1 MFVGTMTRVRVQCK
15 ASHDLHNG
23 ARKGLPMANVTEQR
37 ETGPLKG
44 LKVIDL
50 SHVMAGPTFAG
61 LVGDMGADVVKV
73 EKIPGGDDARR
84 MVPPTIADESAAFLI
99 MNRNKRGIALNL
111 KTEAGRGV
119 LSRLLKD
126 ADVLIENYRL
136 GTMEKMGFGYSALR
150 ALNPKLIYCSISG
163 FGRTGPYADRGG
175 FDLVAQGMSGL
186 MSITGERPGCPPMKA
201 GAPVTDITA
210 GILACVGVLA
220 ALHSRASTAQGQMV
234 DTSLFEAGIAHTYW
248 HSAICLATGQSPGPM
263 GTAHPL
269 NAPYQ
274 AFPASDGWITVGAA
288 NQENWL
294 RLLEA
299 LGAPELGDDPRFAN
313 NAERMRNLSVLTA
326 ALTPLFQHRSL
337 AEWLRRLEDS
347 GVPAGPGLDIAQ
359 MHADPHAIAREM
371 IVETTH
377 PTAGKVKAIG
387 LPIKFSDTPGGVR
400 KAAPLLGQHT
410 LEVLRE
416 HGFSDAEIEQMAAQ
430 GAVHLPVS
438 AKKGATR

>member
-1 MFVGTMTRVRVQCK
+1 ME
-15 ASHDLHNG
+15 
-23 ARKGLPMANVTEQR
+23 NVTKGKK
-37 ETGPLKG
+37 TGPLAG

-50 SHVMAGPTFAG
+50 SHIMAGPACSM
-61 LVGDMGADVVKV
+61 LLADMGADVIKV
-73 EKIPGGDDARR
+73 EKMPGGDDARR
-84 MVPPTIADESAAFLI
+84 MVPPTVADESAAFLI

-111 KTEAGRGV
+111 KTEGGRGV

-126 ADVLIENYRL
+126 ADVLIENYRR
-136 GTMEKMGFGYSALR
+136 GTMEKMGFGYDALH

-175 FDLVAQGMSGL
+175 FDLVAQGMTGL
-186 MSITGERPGCPPMKA
+186 MSITGERPGCPPMKV
-201 GAPVTDITA
+201 GPPVTDITA

-220 ALHSRASTAQGQMV
+220 ALHARESSGQGQMV
-234 DTSLFEAGIAHTYW
+234 DTSLFEAGITHTYW
-248 HSAICLATGQSPGPM
+248 HSAICFATGRAPGPM

-299 LGAPELGDDPRFAN
+299 LGAPELRDDPRFVN
-313 NAERMRNLSVLTA
+313 NAGRMRNLSALTE
-326 ALTPLFQHRSL
+326 ALTPLFQRRTV
-337 AEWLRRLEDS
+337 AEWLRRLEES
-347 GVPAGPGLDIAQ
+347 GVPAGPVLDIAQ
-359 MHADPHAIAREM
+359 MHADPQALAREM

-377 PTAGKVKAIG
+377 PTAGKLKAIG

-400 KAAPLLGQHT
+400 KAAPLFGEHT
-410 LEVLRE
+410 REVLCE
-416 HGFSDAEIEQMAAQ
+416 HGFSNAEIDQMAEQ
-430 GAVHLPVS
+430 GAIQMPAS
-438 AKKGATR
+438 TKKGATR

>member
-1 MFVGTMTRVRVQCK
+1 MEKV
-15 ASHDLHNG
+15 D
-23 ARKGLPMANVTEQR
+23 KGKKF
-37 ETGPLKG
+37 GPLEG

-50 SHVMAGPTFAG
+50 SHIMAGPACSM
-61 LVGDMGADVVKV
+61 LLADMGADVIKV

-84 MVPPTIADESAAFLI
+84 MVPPTVADESAAFLI

-111 KTEAGRGV
+111 KTEEGRGV

-126 ADVLIENYRL
+126 ADVLIENYRR
-136 GTMEKMGFGYSALR
+136 GTMEKMGFAYDVLH

-186 MSITGERPGCPPMKA
+186 MSITGERAGGPPMKA

-210 GILACVGVLA
+210 GILACVGILA
-220 ALHSRASTAQGQMV
+220 ALHSRESSGQGQMV
-234 DTSLFEAGIAHTYW
+234 DTSLFEAGITHTYW
-248 HSAICLATGQSPGPM
+248 HSAICFATGQAPGPM
-263 GTAHPL
+263 GSAHPL

-299 LGAPELGDDPRFAN
+299 LGAPELRDDPRFTN
-313 NAERMRNLSVLTA
+313 NAQRMRNLS
-326 ALTPLFQHRSL
+326 ALTETLSPLFQRRTV
-337 AEWLRRLEDS
+337 AEWLRRLEES
-347 GVPAGPGLDIAQ
+347 GVPAGPVLDIAQ
-359 MHADPHAIAREM
+359 MHADPQTIAREM

-377 PTAGKVKAIG
+377 PSAGKVKAIG

-410 LEVLRE
+410 QEVLRE
-416 HGFSDAEIEQMAAQ
+416 HGFSDAEIDQMAEQ
-430 GAVHLPVS
+430 GAIQTPAS
-438 AKKGATR
+438 TRKGATQ

>member
-1 MFVGTMTRVRVQCK
+1 
-15 ASHDLHNG
+15 
-23 ARKGLPMANVTEQR
+23 MANVTIKKMS
-37 ETGPLKG
+37 GPLEG

-50 SHVMAGPTFAG
+50 SHIMAGPACSM
-61 LVGDMGADVVKV
+61 LLADMGADVIKV
-73 EKIPGGDDARR
+73 EKIPGGEDARR
-84 MVPPTIADESAAFLI
+84 MVPPTVGDESAAFLI

-111 KTEAGRGV
+111 KTEAGRDA

-126 ADVLIENYRL
+126 ADVLIENYRR
-136 GTMEKMGFGYSALR
+136 GMMEKMGFGYDALH

-186 MSITGERPGCPPMKA
+186 MSITGERPGCPPMKV

-220 ALHSRASTAQGQMV
+220 ALHTRESTGQGQMV
-234 DTSLFEAGIAHTYW
+234 DTSLFEAGITHTYW
-248 HSAICLATGQSPGPM
+248 HSAICFATGQAPGPM
-263 GTAHPL
+263 GSAHPL

-299 LGAPELGDDPRFAN
+299 LGAPELRDDPRFVN
-313 NAERMRNLSVLTA
+313 NAARMRNLSLLTD
-326 ALTPLFQHRSL
+326 ALTPLFQRNSV
-337 AEWLRRLEDS
+337 AEWQRRLEEV
-347 GVPAGPGLDIAQ
+347 GVPAGPVLDIAQ
-359 MHADPHAIAREM
+359 MHADPQALAREM
-371 IVETTH
+371 IVETLHSTVG
-377 PTAGKVKAIG
+377 PTKAIG

-400 KAAPLLGQHT
+400 RAAPVFGQHT
-410 LEVLRE
+410 REVLRE
-416 HGFSDAEIEQMAAQ
+416 HGYSDAEIDQMAAQ
-430 GAVHLPVS
+430 GAIQLPAS
-438 AKKGATR
+438 TRKGARR

>member
-1 MFVGTMTRVRVQCK
+1 ME
-15 ASHDLHNG
+15 
-23 ARKGLPMANVTEQR
+23 NVTKGKK
-37 ETGPLKG
+37 TGPLEG
-44 LKVIDL
+44 LKVVDL
-50 SHVMAGPTFAG
+50 SHIMAGPACSM
-61 LVGDMGADVVKV
+61 LLADMGADVIKV
-73 EKIPGGDDARR
+73 EKIPGGEDARR
-84 MVPPTIADESAAFLI
+84 MVPPTIGDESAAFLI

-111 KTEAGRGV
+111 KTEEGRGV

-126 ADVLIENYRL
+126 ADVLIENYRR
-136 GTMEKMGFGYSALR
+136 GTMEKMGFGYDALH

-175 FDLVAQGMSGL
+175 FDLVAQGMTGL
-186 MSITGERPGCPPMKA
+186 MTITGERTGSPPMKV
-201 GAPVTDITA
+201 GPPVTDITA

-220 ALHSRASTAQGQMV
+220 ALHARESSGQGQMV
-234 DTSLFEAGIAHTYW
+234 DTSLFEAGITHTYW
-248 HSAICLATGQSPGPM
+248 HSAICFATGQAPGPM

-299 LGAPELGDDPRFAN
+299 LGAPELRDDSRFVN
-313 NAERMRNLSVLTA
+313 NAGRMRNLSELTEVLS
-326 ALTPLFQHRSL
+326 PHFQRRTV
-337 AEWLRRLEDS
+337 AEWQRRLEES
-347 GVPAGPGLDIAQ
+347 GVPAGPVLNIAQ
-359 MHADPHAIAREM
+359 MHADPQTLAREM

-400 KAAPLLGQHT
+400 KPAPLFGEHT
-410 LEVLRE
+410 REVLRE
-416 HGFSDAEIEQMAAQ
+416 HGFSDAEIDRMAELGAIQMPA
-430 GAVHLPVS
+430 S
-438 AKKGATR
+438 TKKGATR